1 MFSPTESF
9 SDSTLVE
16 EIFWLIYRDP
26 PDFYTGYPGIWI
38 PEMELNRI
46 TITVKKKEVHAISD
60 LRGIL

>member
-1 MFSPTESF
+1 MFSPTESS
-9 SDSTLVE
+9 SDSTRVE

-46 TITVKKKEVHAISD
+46 TITVKKK
-60 LRGIL
+60 GGTCN